1 MHTCSKGYTKY
12 SVKSVTLLCAVWSNA
27 VMKHLSD
34 IEIIDSINRGN
45 VSDYSLLVN
54 RYKDRAFSLLRRL
67 LKNEMDAEEALQD
80 SFLKAFNSLKG
91 FRQDAKFSTWLY
103 KIVYNTGLTVI
114 SSKRRKIEL
123 EMSSIDDEFDLASH
137 DNEVYSTADNSRQY
151 ILKMVDKLPVRG
163 ALVVILFYMDGMSL
177 SEISQVMGTSL
188 VNTKVLLHRSR
199 NALKDLLLKHN
210 YQEEM
215 L

>member
-1 MHTCSKGYTKY
+1 MED
-12 SVKSVTLLCAVWSNA
+12 VTSSHVFRSNA

-80 SFLKAFNSLKG
+80 SFLKAYNSLKS
-91 FRQDAKFSTWLY
+91 FRKDSQFSTWFY
-103 KIVYNTGLTVI
+103 RIVYNTGLTVI
-114 SSKRRKIEL
+114 SSKKRKIEQQ
-123 EMSSIDDEFDLASH
+123 MSSIDGEFDLASH

>member
-1 MHTCSKGYTKY
+1 
-12 SVKSVTLLCAVWSNA
+12 
-27 VMKHLSD
+27 MKHLSD

-54 RYKDRAFSLLRRL
+54 RYKDRAFSLLNRL

-80 SFLKAFNSLKG
+80 SFLKVYMSLKT
-91 FRQDAKFSTWLY
+91 FRRDSKFSTWLY
-103 KIVYNTGLTVI
+103 KIVYNTGLTVL
-114 SSKRRKIEL
+114 SSKKRKIEQ
-123 EMSSIDDEFDLASH
+123 EMTSIDDDFELGGY
-137 DNEVYSTADNSRQY
+137 DNEIYSTASNARQY
-151 ILKMVDKLPVRG
+151 ILNMVDKLPVRG
-163 ALVVILFYMDGMSL
+163 ALIVILFYMDGLSL
-177 SEISQVMGTSL
+177 NEISQVMGTSL

>member
-1 MHTCSKGYTKY
+1 
-12 SVKSVTLLCAVWSNA
+12 
-27 VMKHLSD
+27 MKHLSD
-34 IEIIDSINRGN
+34 FEIIDSINRGN

-80 SFLKAFNSLKG
+80 CFLKAYNSLKS
-91 FRQDAKFSTWLY
+91 FRKDSQFSTWFY
-103 KIVYNTGLTVI
+103 RIVYNTGLSII
-114 SSKRRKIEL
+114 SSRKRKIEQQ
-123 EMSSIDDEFDLASH
+123 MSSIDDQFDLASQ
-137 DNEVYSTADNSRQY
+137 DDEVYSTADNSRQY

-177 SEISQVMGTSL
+177 SEISQVLGTSL